1 MPITYERMTSK
12 TDSDIPKLISIFKLP
27 DVERY
32 YAIDFENYFSYV
44 TETPDV
50 FFYKAYEGNTLIGA
64 FHIEK
69 SESTLY
75 LSIVVFPEFQKMG
88 KASAIVEDIKK
99 NIFNSEYRKIEAV
112 INDDNI
118 ASLKLF
124 EKQGFLFDSK
134 DGGLLTYIYKN
145 DKLT

>member
-1 MPITYERMTSK
+1 
-12 TDSDIPKLISIFKLP
+12 
-27 DVERY
+27 
-32 YAIDFENYFSYV
+32 
-44 TETPDV
+44 
-50 FFYKAYEGNTLIGA
+50 
-64 FHIEK
+64 
-69 SESTLY
+69 
-75 LSIVVFPEFQKMG
+75 MG

-124 EKQGFLFDSK
+124 EKQGFIFDSK

>member
-1 MPITYERMTSK
+1 MSIRYERMTSK

-32 YAIDFENYFSYV
+32 YAIDIENYFSYV

-75 LSIVVFPEFQKMG
+75 LSIVVFPEFQKKG
-88 KASAIVEDIKK
+88 KASEIVEDIKN
-99 NIFNSEYRKIEAV
+99 NIFNLEYCKIEVV

-124 EKQGFLFDSK
+124 EKQDFGFESK

-145 DKLT
+145 K